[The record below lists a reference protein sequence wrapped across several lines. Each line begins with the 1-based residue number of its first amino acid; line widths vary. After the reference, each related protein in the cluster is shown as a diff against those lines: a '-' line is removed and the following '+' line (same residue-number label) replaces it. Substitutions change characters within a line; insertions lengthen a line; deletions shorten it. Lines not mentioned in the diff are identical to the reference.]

1 MTVCDPCCAGG
12 LLGRLQAKAVH
23 RLLGV
28 AVQLV
33 RVEIADVTL
42 RYVQVCG
49 LATLLVAEAHLA
61 GCALVGQQR

>member
-1 MTVCDPCCAGG
+1 M
-12 LLGRLQAKAVH
+12 H